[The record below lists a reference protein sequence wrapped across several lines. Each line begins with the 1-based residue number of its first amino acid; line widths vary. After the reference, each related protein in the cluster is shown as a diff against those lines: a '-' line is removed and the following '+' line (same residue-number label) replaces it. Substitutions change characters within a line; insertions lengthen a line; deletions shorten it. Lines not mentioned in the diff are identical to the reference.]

1 MRHHLRNLIEDV
13 DLMLYTEEIT
23 ETLGHFIAVGDL
35 ILYLVHPVLNK
46 ANLLVVLV
54 HSVCF
59 CFIDSFGEG
68 LHARLKAF
76 LLPTQLILC
85 HLLLHVDL
93 SRLF

>member
-54 HSVCF
+54 HSVRF
-59 CFIDSFGEG
+59 CLLDSFGE
-68 LHARLKAF
+68 LFNARLKAL
-76 LLPTQLILC
+76 LLPTLLILH
-85 HLLLHVDL
+85 HLMLYIDL